1 MTEAAI
7 LLDFVGSRFKVT
19 ADAGSWIDRLRQAF
33 AGFVRDDAVTSPDFE
48 LTIRETTSPAWAGG
62 LPLTW
67 EGQLPDGHM
76 GRVFESDGSA
86 VLEVDGGG
94 VLVIDHVERKA
105 LAEFRPGSHSHFFG
119 SAVMLVTDAA
129 LMATGQHMVHAACL
143 IEKRSGRAALVCVPS
158 GGGKTTTALALA
170 HDGYSLMTDDASAL
184 IPDAARPHV
193 WGFPRPL
200 KVHRRTAELLPWL
213 GTLPDCWD
221 ENGEQGLPLEGL
233 AGRIEVAAGR
243 EPVELAAIFLLGPRS
258 TGGHAIA
265 PLPKSEMLFAIAH
278 DNVAWRPAGLVPR
291 AIRRFNAF
299 AQMVAQVPTF
309 VISAGTELATLPA
322 LVAAAMDRSTQPGRN
337 LP

>member
-7 LLDFVGSRFKVT
+7 LLDFAGSRFKVT
-19 ADAGSWIDRLRQAF
+19 ADTGSWIDGLRQAF
-33 AGFVRDDAVTSPDFE
+33 SGFVRDDTVASPDFE
-48 LTIRETTSPAWAGG
+48 LTIRESSNPVWAGG

-94 VLVIDHVERKA
+94 VLVIDHIGRKA

-119 SAVMLVTDAA
+119 SAVMLVADAA
-129 LMATGQHMVHAACL
+129 LMATGQHIVHAACL
-143 IEKRSGRAALVCVPS
+143 IEKRSGRAALVSVPS
-158 GGGKTTTALALA
+158 GGGKTTTSLALA
-170 HDGYSLMTDDASAL
+170 HDGFALMTDDASAL
-184 IPDAARPHV
+184 VPDAARPRV

-213 GTLPDCWD
+213 GSLPDRWD
-221 ENGEQGLPLEGL
+221 ENGEQGVALDSL
-233 AGRIEVAAGR
+233 ADRIDVAAGR

-258 TGGHAIA
+258 RGGHAIS
-265 PLPKSEMLFAIAH
+265 PLPKSEMLFAMAH
-278 DNVAWRPAGLVPR
+278 DNVAWRAAGMVPR
-291 AIRRFNAF
+291 AIGRFNAF
-299 AQMVAQVPTF
+299 AQTVAQVPTF
-309 VISAGTELATLPA
+309 VISAGTELATLPS
-322 LVAAAMDRSTQPGRN
+322 LVAAAMNRSAQREGN